1 MTIDKIKTN
10 NNNNNNGCCRHD
22 NNYNRFADA
31 CTFAH
36 RYVMYVGKKSG
47 GEGGWTVRGQNKEN
61 I

>member
-10 NNNNNNGCCRHD
+10 NNNNNGCRRRHD

-36 RYVMYVGKKSG
+36 RYVMYEGKKWV